1 MAVTRASKVEEL
13 QQLEQSFKR
22 TDSAIVVDY
31 KGLKVPEVTE
41 LRRQVRG
48 AKGQYKVVK
57 NTLARRALK
66 GTTFEPLT
74 EFFSG
79 TTAVAYSGE
88 DPVAL
93 AKVLTTFAKTA
104 PALQIKA
111 AVVQG
116 KAIKAGEVTDLASLP
131 GKPELYA
138 KLLFLLQAPMV
149 QLVSVLNAAPRDLLS
164 VLVQAEKKKVGGL
177 AASLQLPASSP
188 KLRGLKC
195 LPPRS
200 CESDLLILESFRPS
214 DGEPGAGRRHH
225 QSVKEQSHMALT
237 QTDVVEYIKGI
248 SVLELS
254 QLVKE
259 LEKEL
264 GVSAAAAMPMAVA
277 GGGAAAG
284 AAAPAEEKTEF
295 TAVLTEVGSNK
306 INVIKVV
313 REVTSLGLKEA
324 KDLVEGAPK
333 PIKEG
338 IPKDEAAAIK
348 KKFEDVGA
356 KVEIK

>member
-1 MAVTRASKVEEL
+1 MAVTRAFKVEEL
-13 QQLEQSFKR
+13 QQLEASFKG

-79 TTAVAYSGE
+79 TTAVAYSGQ

-104 PALQIKA
+104 PALKIKA

-116 KAIKAGEVTDLASLP
+116 RTIKSGEVVELASLP

-164 VLVQAEKKKVGGL
+164 VLVQAEKKKSE
-177 AASLQLPASSP
+177 AAPQAS
-188 KLRGLKC
+188 
-195 LPPRS
+195 
-200 CESDLLILESFRPS
+200 E
-214 DGEPGAGRRHH
+214 
-225 QSVKEQSHMALT
+225 
-237 QTDVVEYIKGI
+237 
-248 SVLELS
+248 
-254 QLVKE
+254 
-259 LEKEL
+259 
-264 GVSAAAAMPMAVA
+264 
-277 GGGAAAG
+277 
-284 AAAPAEEKTEF
+284 AAPAE
-295 TAVLTEVGSNK
+295 A
-306 INVIKVV
+306 
-313 REVTSLGLKEA
+313 
-324 KDLVEGAPK
+324 APA
-333 PIKEG
+333 
-338 IPKDEAAAIK
+338 EAAPA
-348 KKFEDVGA
+348 
-356 KVEIK
+356 